1 MPENHWIIM
10 PIEVQ
15 RRELDAK
22 LVVAAIAVSRGYK
35 VLVGQDRIIRRLA
48 RFLPKGILF
57 DKSIG
62 GKGERKVYRYN
73 SLGYQIAAMDE
84 EATGFLVTP
93 ELFMETRMAP
103 DTLALTRRWFC
114 ISDTVREMC
123 VDKYPKFAE
132 TFVTTGLG
140 RTDTWQKP
148 LVEMYRDDAEK
159 FRNRL
164 GRFILFNSN
173 FGVPNHARGEH
184 FVAKQLSRVESM
196 YDAELTGFG
205 QLLRE
210 NKANLE
216 ALRLRLAELPKVQQA
231 QLDLLESDL
240 QALYAGQP
248 VRGAL
253 NRAFAE
259 GLGANHKAPAIILDG
274 TGKNLRG
281 GGTHSV
287 DQHHQRPVIGNGWVL
302 VVEYLY
308 VVVGVANLYR
318 GAFLDEQADQVV
330 GFMKCAAAVI
340 AEVHHHAIDAICL
353 QLVDQFANIPGGALV
368 VGIAILHRLEV
379 GVEGGNVNDAD
390 AVSGIAAFELDDFLA
405 GALFLQLH
413 FVPLNGDGFS
423 DGFIRGIGG
432 NDFQGHRGFAGA
444 ANQIHNLV
452 EAPADDVDGL
462 FLVVLFDRH
471 DTVCRLKLALL

>member
-1 MPENHWIIM
+1 M

-62 GKGERKVYRYN
+62 GKGDRKVYRYN

-93 ELFMETRMAP
+93 EMFMETRMAP
-103 DTLALTRRWFC
+103 DTLAMTRRWFC
-114 ISDTVREMC
+114 ISETVREMC

-132 TFVTTGLG
+132 IFVTTGLG

-216 ALRLRLAELPKVQQA
+216 AYVDVLPKILKWFPEHKVVIRPHPAENVQFWRDKFREEPRICVEDEGVVTAWILASEFMIHHGCTTGVEAEIMGHPQVNYAPLPDAHHDTEMAKAFSKFVYTEDELKSFMEKALSKGSVPRMPAKGQA
-231 QLDLLESDL
+231 KYFASLSGKPVSEKIVDEFDKISAPSGPLPSWLGLLKFTPRHLAASFKDIS
-240 QALYAGQP
+240 P
-248 VRGAL
+248 
-253 NRAFAE
+253 
-259 GLGANHKAPAIILDG
+259 KAKAYSAQ
-274 TGKNLRG
+274 KFG
-281 GGTHSV
+281 GVSV
-287 DQHHQRPVIGNGWVL
+287 DELEAKMRFNNAALKLDYGMDVKQVFR
-302 VVEYLY
+302 
-308 VVVGVANLYR
+308 NLYMISP
-318 GAFLDEQADQVV
+318 AAD
-330 GFMKCAAAVI
+330 
-340 AEVHHHAIDAICL
+340 
-353 QLVDQFANIPGGALV
+353 
-368 VGIAILHRLEV
+368 
-379 GVEGGNVNDAD
+379 
-390 AVSGIAAFELDDFLA
+390 
-405 GALFLQLH
+405 
-413 FVPLNGDGFS
+413 
-423 DGFIRGIGG
+423 
-432 NDFQGHRGFAGA
+432 
-444 ANQIHNLV
+444 
-452 EAPADDVDGL
+452 
-462 FLVVLFDRH
+462 
-471 DTVCRLKLALL
+471 